1 MFLSLLDNLLI
12 MKSILDL
19 QISPFKQVLFVFA
32 LMIVMM
38 MITSAFPDTP
48 YSTTSHLSPWI
59 VVCSMLLFYSLVNCI
74 LSFGASSSMNYY
86 LYSIISF
93 AIILV
98 LGGVI
103 AWQVSGVGI
112 EDAGSMKWLYVVMT
126 FSYLILLSIVNL
138 IKFLVYLS
146 KVKDNRAQ
154 N

>member
-1 MFLSLLDNLLI
+1 MFLTLLDNLLI

-19 QISPFKQVLFVFA
+19 QISPFKQVFFVFA

-112 EDAGSMKWLYVVMT
+112 GDAGSMKWLYVVMT

-146 KVKDNRAQ
+146 KVKDSRAQ